1 MTEDKNGLRDMM
13 EDRNGLCDMMEE
25 SEVDVPPG
33 QAKPQPQA
41 SDSSKWSNGQSV
53 FSVPCHSTLNPS
65 FDLSVCRAALE
76 KEGFQIPVR
85 DFEAPLKTALDVPSV
100 RRYMVFN
107 SALFHFIMAP
117 VLYVVL
123 WCAVFSTLH
132 IYMTITDYWVLCL
145 SVSLVSIFITTAIIF
160 ILHHSNK
167 EININLDVRLIQV
180 NERMVKHKLL
190 IGVADWVQNCTG
202 HIKLYCVYWDMTRCL
217 RTLTETLEEANFVA
231 NETQKKLKKRMSH
244 LILVTEVTPADP
256 EDGGSEVEGGS
267 SEETTLLLGN
277 EEARRSTSSSQR
289 EDSII
294 TTNYSLIPDKALPV
308 QAKAHQLLMTYSSV
322 YVKLL
327 VSERLS
333 GPSPHHFQPRRNH
346 CTTASLCLCQ
356 YIKTKILR

>member
-1 MTEDKNGLRDMM
+1 MLICTVNHQIEIQTN
-13 EDRNGLCDMMEE
+13 
-25 SEVDVPPG
+25 
-33 QAKPQPQA
+33 
-41 SDSSKWSNGQSV
+41 V

-117 VLYVVL
+117 
-123 WCAVFSTLH
+123 
-132 IYMTITDYWVLCL
+132 
-145 SVSLVSIFITTAIIF
+145 
-160 ILHHSNK
+160 
-167 EININLDVRLIQV
+167 ININLDVRLIQV